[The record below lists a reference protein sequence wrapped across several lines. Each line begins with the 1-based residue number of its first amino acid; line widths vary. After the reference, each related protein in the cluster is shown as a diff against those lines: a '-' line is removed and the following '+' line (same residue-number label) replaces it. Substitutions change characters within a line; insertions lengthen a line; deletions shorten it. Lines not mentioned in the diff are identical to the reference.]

1 LAPFFCTEYK
11 MEDQLQLVLNVTFTC
26 AAIITLVIG
35 VVVRKR
41 LNHVSRG
48 GLVGWVCGVLL
59 GYFTLL
65 IVTNIF

>member
-1 LAPFFCTEYK
+1 

-26 AAIITLVIG
+26 VAIITLVIG
-35 VVVRKR
+35 VVVRER
-41 LNHVSRG
+41 LNQVSHG
-48 GLVGWVCGVLL
+48 GLVGWVRGVLL